1 MFFLR
6 LNQITENVVLK
17 ISDITDEQERIRL
30 ADFGFIKGATI
41 KIISKSK
48 GMYLLRLNNSLYAI
62 NDFLASHF
70 VVEEN

>member
-1 MFFLR
+1 MR
-6 LNQITENVVLK
+6 LNQITKNAVLK
-17 ISDITDEQERIRL
+17 IADITDEQERIRL

-48 GMYLLRLNNSLYAI
+48 GMYLLKLNNSLYAI

>member
-1 MFFLR
+1 MR
-6 LNQITENVVLK
+6 LNQITKNAVLK
-17 ISDITDEQERIRL
+17 IADITDEQERIRL